1 MEGVAS
7 WSHCIQ
13 VMWSMLT
20 GGEVACTCPY
30 MYSAGDVSDSI
41 GSAVYVG
48 MVCLA
53 SKVYLCLGCTAHGS
67 CHIATV
73 ICAVTQYSS
82 ELNSSLLTNTLH
94 GICD

>member
-1 MEGVAS
+1 MYLSIHVFSRG
-7 WSHCIQ
+7 CIRQ
-13 VMWSMLT
+13 HS
-20 GGEVACTCPY
+20 
-30 MYSAGDVSDSI
+30 
-41 GSAVYVG
+41 SAVYVG

-53 SKVYLCLGCTAHGS
+53 SQVYLCLGCTAHGA

-82 ELNSSLLTNTLH
+82 EMNSSLLTNTLH